1 MKIEIR
7 HPEIEEITS
16 LRIKIKDKEYLLKE
30 IPEGLHII
38 ECSND
43 KEMLVRPHSGNSVI
57 LK

>member
-7 HPEIEEITS
+7 HPENEEIVS
-16 LRIKIKDKEYLLKE
+16 LRIKVKDKEYLIKE
-30 IPEGLHII
+30 IPEGLQII

-43 KEMLVRPHSGNSVI
+43 KEMLVRPHSGNAII